1 MEKERVLSKLKEMKT
16 HIQFIS
22 DIIEK
27 EETSDVSDILMGL
40 GVGLESQCRELSKEF
55 SGS

>member
-1 MEKERVLSKLKEMKT
+1 MEKAIVLSKLKEMKNQ
-16 HIQFIS
+16 IQFIS

-40 GVGLESQCRELSKEF
+40 GVGIESQCRELSKE
-55 SGS
+55 SSNS